1 MKEKDLIALG
11 FEKVIDTHDHE
22 IDSTIPPLVFFTKG
36 DFISSTEEEATENDG
51 NYTITMYG
59 SEFDYCFSD
68 NEDIQLLFNI
78 LNRAT
83 STQVDLNFGLDAFQD
98 LS

>member
-11 FEKVIDTHDHE
+11 FEKATITNE
-22 IDSTIPPLVFFTKG
+22 IDSTIPPLVYFTKG
-36 DFISSTEEEATENDG
+36 DFISSTEEESNNNDG

-59 SEFDYCFSD
+59 SEFDYCLSD
-68 NEDIQLLFNI
+68 TEDIHLLFNI

-98 LS
+98 LG